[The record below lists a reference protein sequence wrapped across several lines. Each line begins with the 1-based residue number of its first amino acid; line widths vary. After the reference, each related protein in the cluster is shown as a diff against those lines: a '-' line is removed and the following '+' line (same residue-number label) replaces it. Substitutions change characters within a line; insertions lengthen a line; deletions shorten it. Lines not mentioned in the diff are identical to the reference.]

1 MAEPK
6 DLLSDLDKHIQN
18 LQARVTQY
26 HASLT
31 HWQKW
36 YLEYSTLHEEVE
48 QLPKDA
54 VARKELARIK
64 RDWDGEIITKKEVNE
79 IFGKNDLKDPDAIL
93 GVLSRR
99 LDYVER
105 NIEQLQKLLSD
116 DETKL
121 SAAVVVANP
130 DPGTDEETGLPLT
143 GIIEELDD
151 DDNVVSYRLQTGAE
165 AGSKI
170 ADALMEA
177 GIGDIAQDEAELE
190 KVNAAT
196 KENQPATASPPV
208 AEPQPSAEATR
219 PKGLKK
225 RVSFA
230 DDAPTPSVPDA
241 EPSSPTTEK
250 KRVSFADDTKP
261 GHRIAK
267 SPKAA
272 ISKEAQREAAIS
284 KEAQRV
290 QELMRTARESEAMD
304 MSQAV
309 IPDNESAADS
319 ALRRDMLNYMQEIN
333 PVVAELEILD
343 VDDDDDDDVWE
354 ETDLETDDEDE
365 LGRSKHSVISDD
377 YIQRMKELEQRLKS
391 QSAFAGPV
399 AAEPAPPTSI
409 VKSKSPTAAPKEPK
423 SVKFA
428 SKLDIAE
435 EKSRPQAPV
444 RDIVENDSPDDEEE
458 EEQPKRVSRFKKER
472 AAAAAKSGAVS
483 SLPPGPLQIRSKIV
497 DDTPAVEVAEPAPPE
512 GQTLASS
519 IVERKPRA
527 APREPDDM
535 DDVLLYQAASVE
547 YNRLRNRMIQ
557 QQGGFLK
564 VEEQPTLPL
573 DEGEIG
579 APRVS
584 KFKAARMAA
593 KP

>member
-18 LQARVTQY
+18 LQTRVTQY

-54 VARKELARIK
+54 VARKELARIR

-121 SAAVVVANP
+121 STAVVVANP

-177 GIGDIAQDEAELE
+177 GIGEIAQDEAELD

-196 KENQPATASPPV
+196 KENQPVTASPPI

-230 DDAPTPSVPDA
+230 DEDSFPSVPDT
-241 EPSSPTTEK
+241 EPGSPTTEK

-261 GHRIAK
+261 GHRVAK

-272 ISKEAQREAAIS
+272 ISKEAQRVE
-284 KEAQRV
+284 
-290 QELMRTARESEAMD
+290 ELMRTARESEAMD
-304 MSQAV
+304 MSRAV
-309 IPDNESAADS
+309 IPDNESAEDS
-319 ALRRDMLNYMQEIN
+319 ALRRDMLDYMQALN

-343 VDDDDDDDVWE
+343 VDDDDDDDDDEWE
-354 ETDLETDDEDE
+354 ATDMETDDEDE
-365 LGRSKHSVISDD
+365 LGRSQHSVITGD
-377 YIQRMKELEQRLKS
+377 YIQRMKELEQRLKG
-391 QSAFAGPV
+391 QSAFASPV
-399 AAEPAPPTSI
+399 SAGPAPPTSI

-435 EKSRPQAPV
+435 EKPRPQAPKASPI
-444 RDIVENDSPDDEEE
+444 RDIVDNDSPDDEEE

-472 AAAAAKSGAVS
+472 TAAAAKSGAAS

-497 DDTPAVEVAEPAPPE
+497 DDAPAVEVAEPAPPE

-519 IVERKPRA
+519 IVERKPKA

-564 VEEQPTLPL
+564 VEEQPTLPP

-584 KFKAARMAA
+584 KFKAARMAR
-593 KP
+593 P

>member
-1 MAEPK
+1 MAQPK

-18 LQARVTQY
+18 LQTKVTQY

-36 YLEYSTLHEEVE
+36 YLEYSTLHEEVD

-64 RDWDGEIITKKEVNE
+64 RDWDGDIITKKEVNE
-79 IFGKNDLKDPDAIL
+79 IFGKNDLKAPDAIL

-116 DETKL
+116 DEAKL

-151 DDNVVSYRLQTGAE
+151 DDNVVSYRLQTGPE
-165 AGSKI
+165 AGSQI

-177 GIGDIAQDEAELE
+177 GIGEIARDEAELDE
-190 KVNAAT
+190 VNAAT
-196 KENQPATASPPV
+196 KANQPITASPPI
-208 AEPQPSAEATR
+208 AKPQPKAEATT

-225 RVSFA
+225 RVSFT
-230 DDAPTPSVPDA
+230 DEPSTPSVPDT
-241 EPSSPTTEK
+241 EPSSLKTEK
-250 KRVSFADDTKP
+250 KSVSFADDTKP
-261 GHRIAK
+261 GHRVVKPPA
-267 SPKAA
+267 AA
-272 ISKEAQREAAIS
+272 ISL
-284 KEAQRV
+284 EAQRV

-304 MSQAV
+304 MSRAV
-309 IPDNESAADS
+309 IPDNESAEDS

-343 VDDDDDDDVWE
+343 VDDDDDDDDDDEWE
-354 ETDLETDDEDE
+354 ATDMETDDEDE
-365 LGRSKHSVISDD
+365 LGRSQHSVITDD

-391 QSAFAGPV
+391 QSAFASPV
-399 AAEPAPPTSI
+399 QPAPVSPTSI

-435 EKSRPQAPV
+435 EKAKPQAPKASPI
-444 RDIVENDSPDDEEE
+444 RDIVEDGSLDDEEE
-458 EEQPKRVSRFKKER
+458 EEQPKRVSRFKKQR
-472 AAAAAKSGAVS
+472 AAAAKSGAAPS
-483 SLPPGPLQIRSKIV
+483 PPPGPLQIRSKII
-497 DDTPAVEVAEPAPPE
+497 DETPAAEVAEPAPPE

-519 IVERKPRA
+519 IVERNVKA
-527 APREPDDM
+527 VPREPDDM

-547 YNRLRNRMIQ
+547 YNRLRNKMIQ
-557 QQGGFLK
+557 KQGGFLK
-564 VEEQPTLPL
+564 VEEQPTLPP

-584 KFKAARMAA
+584 RFKAARMA

>member
-79 IFGKNDLKDPDAIL
+79 IFGKNDVKDPDAIL

-196 KENQPATASPPV
+196 KENQPTTVSPPV

-230 DDAPTPSVPDA
+230 DEPSTASVPDA
-241 EPSSPTTEK
+241 EPSFPTTEK

-261 GHRIAK
+261 GHRAAK
-267 SPKAA
+267 PPKAA
-272 ISKEAQREAAIS
+272 ISKEAQRVE
-284 KEAQRV
+284 
-290 QELMRTARESEAMD
+290 ELMRTARESEAMD

-309 IPDNESAADS
+309 IPDNESVADS

-343 VDDDDDDDVWE
+343 VDDDDDGSEWDDSEWE
-354 ETDLETDDEDE
+354 ATDMDTDDEDE
-365 LGRSKHSVISDD
+365 LGRSQHSVISDD

-399 AAEPAPPTSI
+399 SAGPAPPTSI

-435 EKSRPQAPV
+435 EKPRLQAPKASPI

-472 AAAAAKSGAVS
+472 VAAAKSGAAS
-483 SLPPGPLQIRSKIV
+483 SLPPGPLQIRSKII

-519 IVERKPRA
+519 IVERKPKA

-564 VEEQPTLPL
+564 VEEQPTLPP